1 MKKICILD
9 YGLGNVRSLFNS
21 LKKIN
26 CEPDLFSTSKKK
38 NYDFIFIPGVGSY
51 NTGSE
56 LLMRTKIKNFLFE
69 NLKNSKIF
77 GICLGMQLL
86 FSEGIEN
93 GYSKGLNLVNG
104 NVKKIKSRNEK
115 LILPFVGYQSV
126 KFKFNNFPF
135 LEKYNN
141 CKFYFVHSY
150 EAVPKE
156 SDCLLATT
164 TRGKKKY
171 CASVVNKNIIGTQFH
186 PEKSGEIGL
195 EFLKDV
201 IKNF

>member
-56 LLMRTKIKNFLFE
+56 LLMRTKVKNFLFE

-104 NVKKIKSRNEK
+104 NVKKIKCLNFSR
-115 LILPFVGYQSV
+115 
-126 KFKFNNFPF
+126 
-135 LEKYNN
+135 
-141 CKFYFVHSY
+141 
-150 EAVPKE
+150 
-156 SDCLLATT
+156 
-164 TRGKKKY
+164 
-171 CASVVNKNIIGTQFH
+171 
-186 PEKSGEIGL
+186 
-195 EFLKDV
+195 
-201 IKNF
+201 